1 MVTLTPFIAD
11 FVSLLHERFLKKK
24 LPTIEFPQLMFISF
38 ILTPLHSKETKN
50 CFCLMTLTLFFL
62 ATIGITLHVW
72 LFFPSTYEIRN
83 SQINQYMLSIALAF
97 K

>member
-1 MVTLTPFIAD
+1 
-11 FVSLLHERFLKKK
+11 
-24 LPTIEFPQLMFISF
+24 
-38 ILTPLHSKETKN
+38 
-50 CFCLMTLTLFFL
+50 MTLTLFFL

-72 LFFPSTYEIRN
+72 LFFPNTYENRN

>member
-1 MVTLTPFIAD
+1 
-11 FVSLLHERFLKKK
+11 
-24 LPTIEFPQLMFISF
+24 
-38 ILTPLHSKETKN
+38 
-50 CFCLMTLTLFFL
+50 MTLTLFFL

-72 LFFPSTYEIRN
+72 LFFPNKYEIRN

>member
-1 MVTLTPFIAD
+1 
-11 FVSLLHERFLKKK
+11 
-24 LPTIEFPQLMFISF
+24 
-38 ILTPLHSKETKN
+38 
-50 CFCLMTLTLFFL
+50 MTLTLFFL

-72 LFFPSTYEIRN
+72 LFFPNTYVWYEIRN